1 MKEFLDKNFFLVG
14 VVSAV
19 ILVFAMFKF
28 LNYKMDQSQAAMIE
42 TVVFNECVETAS
54 DIEMRRVCGRFAK
67 AYANGKQDY
76 QAWGKTLTWDE
87 EARTYVIKAEK

>member
-1 MKEFLDKNFFLVG
+1 MKEFIDKNFFLVG
-14 VVSAV
+14 VVIAV
-19 ILVFAMFKF
+19 LLFSMFKF
-28 LNYKMDQSQAAMIE
+28 LNYKMDQSQAAIIE
-42 TVVFNECVETAS
+42 TVVFNECIETAS

>member
-1 MKEFLDKNFFLVG
+1 MKAFLDKNFFFVG
-14 VVSAV
+14 VVIAV
-19 ILVFAMFKF
+19 LLFSMFKF

-76 QAWGKTLTWDE
+76 QAWGKNLTWDE